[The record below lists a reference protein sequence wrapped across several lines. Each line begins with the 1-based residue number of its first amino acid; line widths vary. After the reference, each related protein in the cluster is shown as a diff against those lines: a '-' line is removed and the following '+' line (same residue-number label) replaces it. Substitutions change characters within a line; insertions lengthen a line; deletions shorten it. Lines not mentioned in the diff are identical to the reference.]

1 MSFLYQTCNFL
12 QKGTLKMFCDFEV
25 TGKENVPP
33 FGPLVVVS
41 NHMSYIDPSILSVSI
56 NRRLTFLAKDT
67 LFKGFFLSG
76 LLRSY
81 GAYPISRAR
90 LDIKTLR
97 WIKDYI
103 SKDGT
108 LAIFPE
114 GTRNNGTMIPGKN
127 GTARIINMTGATILP
142 VGITGTGD
150 LQNLFR
156 VINPTGKIR
165 VNIGTPFS
173 LPLLEGNLDKHLLK
187 SMTDMIMGRIAILLP
202 EEYRGVY
209 GQQLSG
215 TTNRSHE

>member
-1 MSFLYQTCNFL
+1 MSLLYQTCNFL

-25 TGKENVPP
+25 TGSENVPP

-67 LFKGFFLSG
+67 LFKGVFISS

-81 GAYPISRAR
+81 GAYPLSRAR
-90 LDIKTLR
+90 LDLKTLR
-97 WIKDYI
+97 WIKNHLAR
-103 SKDGT
+103 DGT

-142 VGITGTGD
+142 VGVTGTKD

-156 VINPTGKIR
+156 VVNPTGKIR
-165 VNIGTPFS
+165 VNIGSPFS
-173 LPLLEGNLDKHLLK
+173 LPLLEGKIDKPILK
-187 SMTDMIMGRIAILLP
+187 SMTDMIMERIALLLP
-202 EEYRGVY
+202 EECRGVY
-209 GQQLSG
+209 GQ
-215 TTNRSHE
+215 

>member
-1 MSFLYQTCNFL
+1 MSFLYQTCNVL

-25 TGKENVPP
+25 TGKENVPH

-41 NHMSYIDPSILSVSI
+41 NHMSYIDPSILSVSV

-67 LFKGFFLSG
+67 LFRGGVLSG

-108 LAIFPE
+108 LVIFPE

-165 VNIGTPFS
+165 VN
-173 LPLLEGNLDKHLLK
+173 LDKHLLK
-187 SMTDMIMGRIAILLP
+187 SMTDMIMDRIAILLP
-202 EEYRGVY
+202 EEYRGAY

>member
-1 MSFLYQTCNFL
+1 MSLLYQTCNFL

-25 TGKENVPP
+25 TGSENVPP

-67 LFKGFFLSG
+67 LFKGVFISS

-81 GAYPISRAR
+81 GAYPLSRAR
-90 LDIKTLR
+90 LDLKTLR
-97 WIKDYI
+97 WIKNHLAR
-103 SKDGT
+103 DGT

-142 VGITGTGD
+142 VGVTGTND

-156 VINPTGKIR
+156 VVIPTGKIR
-165 VNIGTPFS
+165 VNIGSPFS
-173 LPLLEGNLDKHLLK
+173 LPLLEGKIDKPILK
-187 SMTDMIMGRIAILLP
+187 SMTDMIMERIALLLP
-202 EEYRGVY
+202 EECRGVY
-209 GQQLSG
+209 GQ
-215 TTNRSHE
+215 

>member
-1 MSFLYQTCNFL
+1 MPLLYQTCNFL

-25 TGKENVPP
+25 TGSENVPP

-67 LFKGFFLSG
+67 LFKGVFVSS

-81 GAYPISRAR
+81 GAYPISRTR
-90 LDIKTLR
+90 LDLKTLR
-97 WIKDYI
+97 WIKNHLAR
-103 SKDGT
+103 DGT

-114 GTRNNGTMIPGKN
+114 GTRNGGTMIPGKN

-142 VGITGTGD
+142 VGVTGTSD

-156 VINPTGKIR
+156 VVNPTGKIR
-165 VNIGTPFS
+165 VNIGSPFS
-173 LPLLEGNLDKHLLK
+173 LPLLEGKIDKPILK
-187 SMTDMIMGRIAILLP
+187 SMTDKI
-202 EEYRGVY
+202 Y
-209 GQQLSG
+209 
-215 TTNRSHE
+215 T